1 MQQRAK
7 SLTPGLEDRGLVAL
21 FDDDADELEL
31 EAEAVEG
38 GKDGEILNGDERR
51 ETELAGWRR
60 DVGLWVSESA
70 SSLRTSMGDVEI
82 EC

>member
-7 SLTPGLEDRGLVAL
+7 SITPGLEDRDLVAL

-51 ETELAGWRR
+51 ET
-60 DVGLWVSESA
+60 
-70 SSLRTSMGDVEI
+70 
-82 EC
+82 